1 MKAACMKAACMKAAC
16 MPSQVMARTP
26 HAVMARP
33 PHAPHMIH
41 TGRYAHQYEGYT
53 MLNQVVAP
61 PSLAAMLSQQRVPK
75 DGVHAMLAE
84 HGVPKSGA
92 HATPKGGMHAVLP
105 KSLAVLKIDIDSCDC
120 DVLEAALVAGY
131 KPSVIDCMRMS
142 PASPTNG
149 VLKAAL
155 VAGYKPSAILIKAP
169 TLSHRRDLNPKPSSR
184 PEP

>member
-1 MKAACMKAACMKAAC
+1 
-16 MPSQVMARTP
+16 
-26 HAVMARP
+26 
-33 PHAPHMIH
+33 
-41 TGRYAHQYEGYT
+41 

-84 HGVPKSGA
+84 HGMPKSGA

-131 KPSVIDCMRMS
+131 KPS
-142 PASPTNG
+142 
-149 VLKAAL
+149 
-155 VAGYKPSAILIKAP
+155 AILIKAP